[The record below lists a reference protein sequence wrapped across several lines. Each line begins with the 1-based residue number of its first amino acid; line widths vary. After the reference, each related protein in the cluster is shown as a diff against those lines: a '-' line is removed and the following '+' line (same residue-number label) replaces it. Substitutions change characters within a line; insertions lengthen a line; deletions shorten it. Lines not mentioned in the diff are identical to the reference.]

1 MISKIKNK
9 LNETLKDIVLDL
21 NEEEL
26 LFVAKFKEANSPLE
40 KLVEICLRE
49 NSVKVIK
56 TITANLI
63 YPEKVDNNIKS
74 KNKSLFTR
82 LFFIE
87 NQILYQ
93 KLIKKFFNE
102 GDLLPEFTGLKEFL
116 KNAEEYDLDNRK
128 FKIINNSL
136 EGNLIK
142 NPYNN
147 LITGIKFI
155 YDSNVS
161 NILKDVKID
170 NRKIYSNVKI
180 NQFETLKD
188 ILYIEKTDK
197 KLANLNDTFSL
208 EDILNFKTEFVLYHE
223 LAHASINKK
232 VSNQLQ
238 SEIFSDICG
247 IISVI
252 KNNNLNKENS
262 LNFINLIIAFRA
274 SNNTI
279 TGQIFAKDD
288 IIHTT
293 QNNLS
298 ILKQWINE
306 DFNFIKNSNKEEE
319 VVIAEE
325 LASLKIDNLIALGIN
340 NDNAIFTLLN
350 GWSKELGK
358 TDSEVEEASNVLKNK
373 NLSTKELSN
382 LFFSYYFLTGKN
394 DDLYNY
400 YPINSFKSKIILS
413 SLKNKIEE
421 FKSEI
426 EKNSEVI
433 NSIKDIT
440 HEKLTKL
447 NKLIIK

>member
-21 NEEEL
+21 NDEEL

-49 NSVKVIK
+49 DSVKVIK

-63 YPEKVDNNIKS
+63 YPEKVDNDIKS

-93 KLIKKFFNE
+93 KLIKKFFND
-102 GDLLPEFTGLKEFL
+102 GYLLPEFTGLKEFL

-288 IIHTT
+288 
-293 QNNLS
+293 
-298 ILKQWINE
+298 
-306 DFNFIKNSNKEEE
+306 
-319 VVIAEE
+319 
-325 LASLKIDNLIALGIN
+325 
-340 NDNAIFTLLN
+340 
-350 GWSKELGK
+350 
-358 TDSEVEEASNVLKNK
+358 
-373 NLSTKELSN
+373 
-382 LFFSYYFLTGKN
+382 
-394 DDLYNY
+394 
-400 YPINSFKSKIILS
+400 
-413 SLKNKIEE
+413 
-421 FKSEI
+421 
-426 EKNSEVI
+426 
-433 NSIKDIT
+433 
-440 HEKLTKL
+440 
-447 NKLIIK
+447 